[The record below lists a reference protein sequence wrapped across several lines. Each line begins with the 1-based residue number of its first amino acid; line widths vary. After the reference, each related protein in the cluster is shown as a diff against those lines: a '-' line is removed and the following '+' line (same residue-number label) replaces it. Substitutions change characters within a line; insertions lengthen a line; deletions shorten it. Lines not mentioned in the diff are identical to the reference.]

1 MPGTEMLWA
10 GRPNPKVASAQFPEM
25 ADAAVRISFSQACD
39 NTAPPSL
46 PARKR
51 KPKANERMQSS
62 RRISKPRNK
71 KPVVGLSLTTGKYRN
86 IFQILPVNVDIS
98 LTGDILSLFS
108 SKWIPDIVIA
118 IEIGLLFLRIPTG
131 IRCVSIEIEAGDAPV
146 VSYAVLPR
154 IEPIRA
160 CEIQIAGC
168 VRCSCR
174 NLIATSVS
182 KIN

>member
-1 MPGTEMLWA
+1 M
-10 GRPNPKVASAQFPEM
+10 
-25 ADAAVRISFSQACD
+25 
-39 NTAPPSL
+39 
-46 PARKR
+46 
-51 KPKANERMQSS
+51 
-62 RRISKPRNK
+62 PRNK

-98 LTGDILSLFS
+98 LTGDIIPLFS

-118 IEIGLLFLRIPTG
+118 IEIFLRIPTG

-146 VSYAVLPR
+146 VSFAVLPR

-168 VRCSCR
+168 VRYSCR

>member
-1 MPGTEMLWA
+1 MLRLRYLFHKNGARLRLPLFLPGKGNRKPMKEC
-10 GRPNPKVASAQFPEM
+10 K
-25 ADAAVRISFSQACD
+25 AAVAY
-39 NTAPPSL
+39 
-46 PARKR
+46 
-51 KPKANERMQSS
+51 RM
-62 RRISKPRNK
+62 PRNK

-86 IFQILPVNVDIS
+86 IFQILPVNIDIS

-154 IEPIRA
+154 IEQIRA

>member
-1 MPGTEMLWA
+1 M
-10 GRPNPKVASAQFPEM
+10 
-25 ADAAVRISFSQACD
+25 
-39 NTAPPSL
+39 
-46 PARKR
+46 
-51 KPKANERMQSS
+51 
-62 RRISKPRNK
+62 PRNK
-71 KPVVGLSLTTGKYRN
+71 KPAVGLSLTTGKYRN

-98 LTGDILSLFS
+98 LTGDIIPLFS

-146 VSYAVLPR
+146 VSFAVLPR

-168 VRCSCR
+168 VRYSCR

>member
-1 MPGTEMLWA
+1 M
-10 GRPNPKVASAQFPEM
+10 
-25 ADAAVRISFSQACD
+25 
-39 NTAPPSL
+39 
-46 PARKR
+46 
-51 KPKANERMQSS
+51 
-62 RRISKPRNK
+62 PRNK

-98 LTGDILSLFS
+98 LTGDIIPLFS

-131 IRCVSIEIEAGDAPV
+131 ISDAPV
-146 VSYAVLPR
+146 VSFAVLPR

>member
-51 KPKANERMQSS
+51 KPKANVRMQSS
-62 RRISKPRNK
+62 RRISKPPK

-98 LTGDILSLFS
+98 LTGDIISLFS

>member
-1 MPGTEMLWA
+1 MLRSGFHFRRHATILRRPLFLPGKGNRKPMKEC
-10 GRPNPKVASAQFPEM
+10 K
-25 ADAAVRISFSQACD
+25 AAVAY
-39 NTAPPSL
+39 
-46 PARKR
+46 
-51 KPKANERMQSS
+51 RM
-62 RRISKPRNK
+62 PRNK

-98 LTGDILSLFS
+98 LTGDIIPLFS

-118 IEIGLLFLRIPTG
+118 IEIGLLFLRLPTG

-146 VSYAVLPR
+146 VSFAVLPR

>member
-1 MPGTEMLWA
+1 M
-10 GRPNPKVASAQFPEM
+10 
-25 ADAAVRISFSQACD
+25 
-39 NTAPPSL
+39 
-46 PARKR
+46 
-51 KPKANERMQSS
+51 
-62 RRISKPRNK
+62 PRNK
-71 KPVVGLSLTTGKYRN
+71 KPAVGLSLTTGKYRN

-98 LTGDILSLFS
+98 GTIDPRLTL
-108 SKWIPDIVIA
+108 WIPDIVIA

-146 VSYAVLPR
+146 VSFAVLPR
-154 IEPIRA
+154 IEQIRA

-168 VRCSCR
+168 VRYSCR